1 LAISQ
6 QHLRSA
12 GQAGEIRTV
21 RRQPADVIELILADH
36 RRIRRLCEALE
47 DAARWSGE
55 TGRDWMLADI
65 WQRLASI
72 LEAHARAEEEVCYA
86 PMLWCDPGSASQR
99 RASIADHDEIREA
112 ISEAFLQ
119 HTGSRLWCGA
129 VRAVLET
136 TVEHIDLEERTLLT
150 DWLPRLTMSRR
161 RELGRQWAA
170 FIAAWKLDAA
180 PGLSRPVSAG
190 QAAGGLQLPARH
202 WRIAQV

>member
-6 QHLRSA
+6 QHLGSA
-12 GQAGEIRTV
+12 GQAREVRTA
-21 RRQPADVIELILADH
+21 RRHPADVIELILADH

-65 WQRLASI
+65 WQRLASL
-72 LEAHARAEEEVCYA
+72 LEAHARAEEEVCYL
-86 PMLWCDPGSASQR
+86 PMVWCDPGTASSR

-119 HTGSRLWCGA
+119 HTGSRLWYGA

-136 TVEHIDLEERTLLT
+136 TAEHLDLEERTLLT
-150 DWLPRLTMSRR
+150 DCLPRLTMSRR
-161 RELGRQWAA
+161 RELGRQWSA

-180 PGLSRPVSAG
+180 PGLNRQVSAG
-190 QAAGGLQLPARH
+190 LATGGLQLPARH
-202 WRIAQV
+202 WRIAQM